1 MNNYGVLAI
10 DLAKTVFQ
18 VCKTDSFGN
27 VIYNKA
33 VNRKRL
39 KEILTLEKKSLVA
52 MESCGGT
59 HYWARFAKAQ
69 KKEDLDTHLF
79 GQKRRSGHPPI

>member
-18 VCKTDSFGN
+18 VCKTDNFG
-27 VIYNKA
+27 A

-39 KEILTLEKKSLVA
+39 KEILILEKISLRQQ
-52 MESCGGT
+52 GLKRT
-59 HYWARFAKAQ
+59 IL
-69 KKEDLDTHLF
+69 KKVSDE
-79 GQKRRSGHPPI
+79 

>member
-39 KEILTLEKKSLVA
+39 KEILILEKTKSI
-52 MESCGGT
+52 
-59 HYWARFAKAQ
+59 
-69 KKEDLDTHLF
+69 
-79 GQKRRSGHPPI
+79 GQPIIEINNINKLTIK